1 MLHMLPQYCPI
12 ELVTK
17 LVVPI
22 YAVPRLQRRAALL
35 IIKQKIINNFGFLYI
50 YVLSFFILFLVLIL
64 IYTNKN

>member
-22 YAVPRLQRRAALL
+22 QAVPRLQRQAALL

-50 YVLSFFILFLVLIL
+50 YVLSFFLFYFLF
-64 IYTNKN
+64 

>member
-22 YAVPRLQRRAALL
+22 QAVPRLQRRAALL

-50 YVLSFFILFLVLIL
+50 YVLSFFLFYFLF
-64 IYTNKN
+64 

>member
-22 YAVPRLQRRAALL
+22 QAVPRLQRRVALL
-35 IIKQKIINNFGFLYI
+35 IIKQK
-50 YVLSFFILFLVLIL
+50 
-64 IYTNKN
+64 

>member
-22 YAVPRLQRRAALL
+22 QAVPRLQRRAALL